1 MKGVH
6 MKRVL
11 ILVVMFLSAALAQSD
26 FEQQMLE
33 CSAVDSDSERLECY
47 DGLAGQLLP
56 ATTSSSDSWVVRS
69 EVNPVDDSTSV
80 FIYTEAIEG
89 EGRFGEPISL
99 MLMCRGGEVDAVI
112 GWHYYL
118 GLRTTEVTYR
128 IGTEQARTDTWYIS
142 NDSEA
147 TFYSQSE
154 SIDRR
159 FIQELTEADNGR
171 LLAQV
176 LPYNE
181 NRVTAVFDISGL
193 ENVVGQLYEAC
204 PE

>member
-1 MKGVH
+1 MKH
-6 MKRVL
+6 VL
-11 ILVVMFLSAALAQSD
+11 ILVVMLFGAVLAQSE

-33 CSAVDSDSERLECY
+33 CSAVSGDSERLECY
-47 DGLAGQLLP
+47 DDLARQLVP
-56 ATTSSSDSWVVRS
+56 PTTSSSDSWFIQT

-80 FIYTEAIEG
+80 FLYTEAIEG

-99 MLMCRGGEVDAVI
+99 MLMCRSGEVDALI
-112 GWHYYL
+112 TWNYYL

-159 FIQELTEADNGR
+159 FIQELTESDNGQ

-176 LPYNE
+176 VPYNE
-181 NRVTAVFDISGL
+181 NRVTAVFDIAGL
-193 ENVVGQLYEAC
+193 ESIVGQLYEAC